1 MKGGSRLDTDELKKD
16 FTVQSM
22 DVIILIMGVV
32 GAIMALGSSLKP
44 FFLAHFLPALIILIC
59 VLVFFLWRGAG
70 KVVKI
75 PLAIIS
81 LLLGLWLV
89 ANAVTRIYM
98 PPIPDVKWSVVVG
111 GDWDAMI
118 TLFQIGSTLLLGAVG
133 GLIVFVGSIFGIVS
147 AAKG

>member
-1 MKGGSRLDTDELKKD
+1 MDTDELKKN
-16 FTVQSM
+16 FTVQRM
-22 DVIILIMGVV
+22 DIIFLILGVV
-32 GAIMALGSSLKP
+32 GAIMAFGSALKP
-44 FFLAHFLPALIILIC
+44 LFLAHFLPALIILIC
-59 VLVFFLWRGAG
+59 VLVFFLWRRAS
-70 KVVKI
+70 KVVKMT
-75 PLAIIS
+75 LAIIP

-98 PPIPDVKWSVVVG
+98 PPIPDVDWSVVVG

>member
-1 MKGGSRLDTDELKKD
+1 MDNDELKKD
-16 FTVQSM
+16 FTVQGV

-32 GAIMALGSSLKP
+32 GSIMALGSALRP
-44 FFLAHFLPALIILIC
+44 LFLAHFLPALIILIC
-59 VLVFFLWRGAG
+59 VLVFFLWRRAG

-89 ANAVTRIYM
+89 ANAVTRIY
-98 PPIPDVKWSVVVG
+98 IPQIQTVDMSAVVAGDWSVLIPHF
-111 GDWDAMI
+111 M
-118 TLFQIGSTLLLGAVG
+118 IGSTLLLGAVG

-147 AAKG
+147 AAKR